1 MRSRLP
7 LLLIVLAAVW
17 LAPLAPRASAADAA
31 PALSDARSLV
41 AELQEIRLENGLR
54 IFVLER
60 HHAPTFAAYYRFN
73 VGSAFEPKGRSGIA
87 HLLEHMMFKGTRD
100 IGTLDAA
107 QEARIM
113 ARQEALWSEKDA
125 LLEARADPFATFDEQ
140 RLAAIEAEIARLTE
154 EHKRIIVK
162 NEYDELLT
170 RAGGAR
176 VNASTG
182 NDVTNYYVSLPAN
195 QLEFWFQLER
205 ERLLNPVFREFYSER
220 DVVAQ
225 ERRQGVEN
233 NADGLAWEALD
244 ASVFRAHP
252 YGIPVIG
259 WSNDIERYDCDDARD
274 YFRTFY
280 SPGNCVM
287 VLVGDVDAGRVEQ
300 LARKYFGDWQRQE
313 VPQPRVTTEE
323 PQRGE
328 RRTAI
333 EFDAEPSLLMAWP
346 AVREGHPDACA
357 LDLLARLLGG
367 MASARL
373 DRSLVQEQRM
383 ATRVFCSNESQR
395 YGGKFVI
402 GASLRQGHAPEELEA
417 GILAAVAQ
425 VQTGGVAEI
434 ELERAKVATEVARVR
449 RLDSNLRL
457 AFTIGGAVG
466 TSGSPE
472 YLYQREERLMAVT
485 VDDVAR
491 VAQEYLRPERLNVV
505 TVVRPEGS
513 SGPPPRAPRG
523 ERAGAAHSHGAPA
536 GPRGSAHSQGF
547 ARTMKT
553 IEAAEALAIDV
564 PEVGRDVERVVLP
577 SGITVFVKE
586 DHTAPAISLS
596 FTFLGGANTT
606 PIEELAPFA
615 VAGDLLTRGGTEN
628 LDPPALQD
636 RLDELGMSFS
646 WWIGD
651 TQSGGRFWSLSRN
664 FDEAF
669 DLAAAMLTRPRLDPP
684 RLEVIKGQYIDRMRR
699 RFDRPPGAVRVLADH
714 VLRGDHPRLGHVTS
728 RVEIEALTPADVRRV
743 LDRYLGTENM
753 YVTATGDFE
762 KAALLGK
769 IEAAFSGWKRSA
781 ESERVWITRP
791 PVQRPGVFI
800 VEKDIPQ
807 PAISFVQELSIDRT
821 ASPQEHAAIEI
832 LNEILGGSGFRSRL
846 MERIRSDEGL
856 TYGISSRLGHDQRAG
871 VPGHFSISYQ
881 TRREAAGHSI
891 AAVLEEVEKIFAE
904 PVSEAE
910 VREQIQAWS
919 NSFVFNYENETYSV
933 QRLME
938 NELDER
944 PYDFDGQRLTE
955 IQRVTPAD
963 VAAVA
968 RKYLDPR
975 QVTIAIFGQLTP
987 QDEEALRARF
997 PVTKLAREE
1006 VFRGGY

>member
-1 MRSRLP
+1 MRNRLP
-7 LLLIVLAAVW
+7 LILILLAAGWLMAQVAPVLASD
-17 LAPLAPRASAADAA
+17 PIAADA
-31 PALSDARSLV
+31 RGLV
-41 AELQEIRLENGLR
+41 DELREIRLENGLR
-54 IFVLER
+54 VFVLER
-60 HHAPTFAAYYRFN
+60 HYSPTFAAYYRFN
-73 VGSAFEPKGRSGIA
+73 VGSAFDPKGRSGIA

-107 QEARIM
+107 KEARIM
-113 ARQEALWSEKDA
+113 ARQEELWHEKDA
-125 LLEARADPFATFDEQ
+125 LLEAREDPFASFDAQ
-140 RLAAIEAEIARLTE
+140 RLADIEVEIARLTD
-154 EHKRIIVK
+154 EHKQLTLK

-176 VNASTG
+176 INASTG
-182 NDVTNYYVSLPAN
+182 NDATNYYVMLPAN

-205 ERLLNPVFREFYSER
+205 ERLLHPVFREFYSER

-225 ERRQGVEN
+225 ERRQGIEN
-233 NADGLAWEALD
+233 NPDGLAWVALD

-259 WSNDIERYDCDDARD
+259 WSRDIERYDCDDARD

-300 LARKYFGDWQRQE
+300 LARKYLGDWEHQE
-313 VPQPRVTTEE
+313 VPRPHVTAEE

-346 AVREGHPDACA
+346 AVREGHPDECA
-357 LDLLARLLGG
+357 LEILARILGG

-373 DRSLVQEQRM
+373 DRSLVQEE
-383 ATRVFCSNESQR
+383 RVASNIYSSNESQR

-402 GASLRQGHAPEELEA
+402 GGSPRQGHALGELEA
-417 GILAAVAQ
+417 SILAAVSRLQ
-425 VQTGGVAEI
+425 NEGVSEL
-434 ELERAKVATEVARVR
+434 ELERAKVAMEVWWVR

-466 TSGSPE
+466 TAGSPD
-472 YLYQREERLMAVT
+472 YLFQYEERMMAVT
-485 VDDVAR
+485 ADDVAR
-491 VAQEYLRPERLNVV
+491 VAREYLQPARLNVV
-505 TVVRPEGS
+505 AVERPEGS
-513 SGPPPRAPRG
+513 SGPLPRAARG
-523 ERAGAAHSHGAPA
+523 ERAGASHAHGGPA
-536 GPRGSAHSQGF
+536 GPRGTAHSQGF

-553 IEAAEALAIDV
+553 IEAAKPVEIDV

-586 DHTAPAISLS
+586 DHTAPAITLA
-596 FTFLGGANTT
+596 FTFLGGSNTT
-606 PIEELAPFA
+606 PVEELAPFA
-615 VAGDLLTRGGTEN
+615 VAGDLLTQGGTAD
-628 LDPPALQD
+628 LDPQALED
-636 RLDELGMSFS
+636 RLDELGMNFN

-664 FDEAF
+664 FDESF
-669 DLAAAMLTRPRLDPP
+669 DLAVAMLRQPRLDPD

-699 RFDRPPGAVRVLADH
+699 RFDRPPGGVRVLADYLLH
-714 VLRGDHPRLGHVTS
+714 GDHPRLGYVTT
-728 RVEIEALTPADVRRV
+728 RAQIEALTPADVQRA
-743 LDRYLGTENM
+743 LDRYLGADNL
-753 YVTATGDFE
+753 YITATGDFA
-762 KAALLGK
+762 KAELLEA
-769 IEAAFSGWKRSA
+769 IEAKLGGWKHGA
-781 ESERVWITRP
+781 ERERVWITRP
-791 PVQRPGVFI
+791 PAARPGVFI
-800 VEKDIPQ
+800 VEKDVPQ
-807 PAISFVQELSIDRT
+807 PAITFIQELPIDRT
-821 ASPQEHAAIEI
+821 ISPKEHAAVEI

-856 TYGISSRLGHDQRAG
+856 TYGIYSRLNHDQREG
-871 VPGHFSISYQ
+871 VPGQFSISYQ

-891 AAVLEEVEKIFAE
+891 AAVLEEYEKICAE

-919 NSFVFNYENETYSV
+919 NSFVFNYENEAYSV
-933 QRLME
+933 RRLMD
-938 NELDER
+938 NELDEQ
-944 PYDFDGQRLTE
+944 PYDFDRQRLAE
-955 IQRVTPAD
+955 IQQVTPAD
-963 VAAVA
+963 VAAAA
-968 RKYLDPR
+968 RKYLDP
-975 QVTIAIFGQLTP
+975 QNVTIAIFGQLTAE
-987 QDEEALRARF
+987 DEEALRARF